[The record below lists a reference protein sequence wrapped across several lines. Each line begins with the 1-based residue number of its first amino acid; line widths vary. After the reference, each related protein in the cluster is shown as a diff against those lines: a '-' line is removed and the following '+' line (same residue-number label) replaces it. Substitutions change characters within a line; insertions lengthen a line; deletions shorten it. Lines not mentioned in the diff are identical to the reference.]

1 MLTDGFI
8 LEEQSNK
15 YTDGMRQSKVYI
27 YIYISVHSRATQ
39 LPKLG
44 SALIMWVAALNI

>member
-1 MLTDGFI
+1 MIIKIIYVGI
-8 LEEQSNK
+8 
-15 YTDGMRQSKVYI
+15 YTCIYIYIYI